1 MGKKIG
7 IVANQIDVTGTLK
20 YIDRLDMLGFDTA
33 WLITG
38 ATSPDGLTVL
48 ASASAR
54 TQRIG
59 LGTAIVPIWPRHPL
73 AVAAQA
79 QAIAGIAPGRLRLGI
94 GPGGA
99 GNERI
104 YGIPYNHPLGHLREY
119 HHILKTLFA
128 QGEVNFDG
136 KYYQAHARLGPASQP
151 PQTFDIPVLTSAL
164 QRGSFVLGGEI
175 ADGIL
180 TWVCPLTYIR
190 EVGVPSLRAGAQK
203 AGRPAPV
210 LIAHVPVA
218 IHDNVEEIRAAVRA
232 QFGFYPRL
240 PYYAAMFNAAGFP
253 NAAETG
259 WTDAMI
265 DATVVSGDE
274 TTVARRLSEYIAA
287 GSAEIMA
294 HVVPAGKD
302 REGSLGRTLA
312 GLAALR

>member
-1 MGKKIG
+1 MGMKIG
-7 IVANQIDVTGTLK
+7 IVANQIDVASTLK
-20 YIDRLDMLGFDTA
+20 YIDRVDALGFDTA

-38 ATSPDGLTVL
+38 ATSPDALTVF
-48 ASASAR
+48 ASAGAR
-54 TQRIG
+54 TRRVG
-59 LGTAIVPIWPRHPL
+59 FGTAIVPIWPRHPL
-73 AVAAQA
+73 AVVAQA

-104 YGIPYNHPLGHLREY
+104 YGIPYNHPLGHVREY
-119 HHILKTLFA
+119 HHILKALFT

-136 KYYQAHARLGPASQP
+136 KYYQAHARLGPANQP
-151 PQTFDIPVLTSAL
+151 PPTFNIPVLTSAL
-164 QRGSFVLGGEI
+164 QQGSFVLGGEI
-175 ADGIL
+175 ADGVL

-190 EVGVPSLRAGAQK
+190 DVGVPSLRAGAQK
-203 AGRPAPV
+203 AGRLAPV

-218 IHDNVEEIRAAVRA
+218 VHDNVEEVRAAVRA

-253 NAAETG
+253 HSVETG

-274 TTVARRLSEYIAA
+274 TTVARRLNEYIAA
-287 GSAEIMA
+287 GSGEIMA
-294 HVVPAGKD
+294 HAVPAGTD
-302 REGSLGRTLA
+302 REGSLSRTLA
-312 GLAALR
+312 GLAALH